1 MMRKHY
7 PTVDLKDATGEERRV
22 SAALKSFSS
31 RNPANVDRTIIKM
44 IIGEGD
50 DASELVEVSWYSP
63 SGEYSQRSWRVSCL
77 FDEGM
82 MTPGNRVK
90 IDVTGSDGEVH
101 HYSITR
107 QTFDRL
113 LSRRLGYEYSVYV
126 LEQHFQSYWKFLGGQ
141 YYSRDESSIYK
152 WVPTH
157 VQWSLGQLGFA
168 DLKNEVQHH
177 IYVGDP
183 EDTYGDLQAWLDMPC
198 VT

>member
-1 MMRKHY
+1 MKRKHY
-7 PTVDLKDATGEERRV
+7 PTVDLKDAIGEERRV

-31 RNPANVDRTIIKM
+31 RNPANVCRTITKV

-50 DASELVEVSWYSP
+50 DTSELVEVSWHSH
-63 SGEYSQRSWRVSCL
+63 SGEYSQRSWRVACL

-82 MTPGNRVK
+82 MTPGNRVRV
-90 IDVTGSDGEVH
+90 DVTGSDGEFH

-113 LSRRLGYEYSVYV
+113 LSRRLGYEYSVYT
-126 LEQHFQSYWKFLGGQ
+126 LEPYYQSYWKYLGGQ
-141 YYSRDESSIYK
+141 YYSRGEMPPYK

-168 DLKNEVQHH
+168 ELKNEVQRH

-183 EDTYGDLQAWLDMPC
+183 EDIYGDLQSWLDMP
-198 VT
+198 